1 MFVINICVHREFF
14 FHCQCVLRGI
24 ADGQNTAATVSR
36 KQFEC
41 ILDKEALFCC
51 FDQENHKMHLFELTS
66 SVMRVKDVKTEVTIR
81 IN

>member
-1 MFVINICVHREFF
+1 MDKTRQQLLVGNSLSVFC
-14 FHCQCVLRGI
+14 
-24 ADGQNTAATVSR
+24 
-36 KQFEC
+36 
-41 ILDKEALFCC
+41 KEALFCC